1 MTKEEFEDYLTY
13 LETLNK
19 QIEKTAQNI
28 SSPGLSYNRSYNY
41 LKQQEQKI
49 LGLSKQNVNIDSPLS
64 RKINAKPTQNTFQR
78 SPLPR

>member
-41 LKQQEQKI
+41 LKQ
-49 LGLSKQNVNIDSPLS
+49 
-64 RKINAKPTQNTFQR
+64 
-78 SPLPR
+78 